1 MPDWVLALISPLHCL
16 LFQLIKPRDVNP
28 SVIMASKCQQFKK
41 EKQRLGSRW
50 KSLGFLYPEMDTA
63 DVLIRQLAAQQ
74 CLTLFESTYRLIF
87 GSQIS
92 AMEQINTHGPQSS
105 QTLSGIFYET
115 AKALY
120 PDFYATYSFESWLSF
135 LTRHE
140 MVQKVDDR
148 DEFVLALAGKDFLVW
163 LVNNGL
169 TREKAG

>member
-1 MPDWVLALISPLHCL
+1 
-16 LFQLIKPRDVNP
+16 
-28 SVIMASKCQQFKK
+28 MASKCQQFKK